1 MNILVISY
9 IYPNPEKPIL
19 GSFVERQLAE
29 LAKHHNVHVITR
41 GKSEWPKNETVQGV
55 FVHRIVSDSPLLFQL
70 KYFVKIIK
78 LNKKFHFD
86 VLHSHFT
93 GLLTVVCGIAS
104 KVIRKPFFVTAYGLG
119 LDPFT
124 ASFFRKVSIKLSFK
138 LAKKII
144 NISKYTKDLSEHY
157 APKKKNIVI
166 TYGIIPSRLKATV
179 NTKKFREK
187 NKLGKGIV
195 LLSVANLTRR
205 KGIDIIISV
214 LPDIVK
220 KYPDLKY
227 ILVGKGEEEKELKGL
242 VRRLNLTKNV
252 IFWPTWVPDKD
263 LANFYNVS
271 DIFILMSRGE
281 GQAVEGFGI
290 VYVEASALGKPVI
303 GGKSGGTSDSVVDGK
318 TGFLI
323 DPENTELIKSK
334 LFLLIKNKGLRKKIG
349 TYAKKYVRENHL
361 QKNKTSQLVK
371 LYSKFI

>member
-19 GSFVERQLAE
+19 GSFVERQLVE
-29 LAKHHNVHVITR
+29 LAQHHNVHVITR
-41 GKSEWPKNETVQGV
+41 GKSDWPKNETVQGV
-55 FVHRIVSDSPLLFQL
+55 FIHRIVSDNPLLSPF

-78 LNKKFHFD
+78 LNKRFHFD

-93 GLLTVVCGIAS
+93 GILTVVCGIAS
-104 KVIRKPFFVTAYGLG
+104 KVIKKPFFVTAYGLG
-119 LDPFT
+119 LDPVT

-144 NISKYTKDLSEHY
+144 NISRYTKNLSEHY

-179 NTKKFREK
+179 NAKKFREK
-187 NKLGKGIV
+187 HKLGKGII

-220 KYPDLKY
+220 KYLDLKY

-242 VRRLNLTKNV
+242 VKKLNITKNV
-252 IFWPTWVPDKD
+252 IFWPTWIPDKD
-263 LANFYNVS
+263 LANFYNAS
-271 DIFILMSRGE
+271 DIFILMSRSE

-323 DPENTELIKSK
+323 DPGNIELIKSK
-334 LFLLIKNKGLRKKIG
+334 LFLLIRNMNLRKKMG
-349 TYAKKYVRENHL
+349 TYAKNYVRKNHL

-371 LYSKFI
+371 LYSEFI